1 MLLTGVGDLAD
12 IGIKLGADLLEHGGI
27 ELASHVVEEESER
40 VAEDEVEHVA
50 ESCASLS
57 FSFNTLVTT
66 SVGAKAIGTL
76 KVGQKVWSYNP
87 KTKKMEW
94 EPVQHVW
101 IDHDHDLVDLT
112 IGWTKHTKN
121 GDVHEDET
129 IHTNKKHPFLT
140 VEAGFVT
147 VANLHVGMHL
157 VQGDGQ
163 VGVIEDWVVIAGSE
177 TMYNLTVQ
185 QDHTYTVGDGQFVVH
200 NIDCSDEL
208 QQLADK
214 AESVR
219 AIGNKAAGAAANIVT
234 DSGEFMSDV
243 ARGPLEDFEGIVN
256 NGIGQGGGQ
265 CAECHLA
272 ADILEHSDFGGELP
286 DVIKIV
292 ESQRRG
298 LDPCEAC
305 QVNLP
310 NMLGNLG
317 RRVQIFNANNLDNP
331 FMEFGP

>member
-1 MLLTGVGDLAD
+1 MGYLAD
-12 IGIKLGADLLEHGGI
+12 IGIKIGADLLEHGGI
-27 ELASHVVEEESER
+27 ELASHVAEEEGER
-40 VAEDEVEHVA
+40 VVEDEVEHAA
-50 ESCASLS
+50 ESCGGLI
-57 FSFNTLVTT
+57 FSSSTLVTT

-200 NIDCSDEL
+200 NTGLCDPSQIENPE
-208 QQLADK
+208 A
-214 AESVR
+214 R
-219 AIGNKAAGAAANIVT
+219 KAAQSVTNAFNDHLT
-234 DSGEFMSDV
+234 DSDLSGAWRDAHGDPV
-243 ARGPLEDFEGIVN
+243 PKP
-256 NGIGQGGGQ
+256 GGGFYDHAGEVENALQSGRKATTTFRRLLESGTLSESDQ
-265 CAECHLA
+265 CIVQCMLSRTSTTMDYVEN
-272 ADILEHSDFGGELP
+272 
-286 DVIKIV
+286 VI
-292 ESQRRG
+292 SRDQWFPG
-298 LDPCEAC
+298 TT
-305 QVNLP
+305 
-310 NMLGNLG
+310 
-317 RRVQIFNANNLDNP
+317 VQP
-331 FMEFGP
+331 FP